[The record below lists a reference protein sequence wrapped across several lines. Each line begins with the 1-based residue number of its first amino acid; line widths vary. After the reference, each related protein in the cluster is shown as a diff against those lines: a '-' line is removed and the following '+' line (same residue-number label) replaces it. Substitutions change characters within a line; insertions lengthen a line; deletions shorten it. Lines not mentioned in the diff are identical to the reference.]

1 MSMNSVQRP
10 LSNEVVSKVLDRP
23 YAGDGGIQSEEDA
36 IVNISCLLLNSSQV
50 YKQNRMNRIA
60 LYERLYANELP
71 KKERQLFN
79 ICLPIFGGFEDAL
92 QANLTD
98 PVKLQFQETNPQDY
112 LVVPKLQAQ
121 FDNEKDGLL
130 PNQMWNSKARD
141 LMHDA
146 LLSGRAT
153 SKIYA
158 ENQPKF
164 RTVFESTNYTNFHC
178 QPLGGAY
185 LENHL
190 FVGEEGIYMTLED
203 IVSNDAFP
211 KAQRNKIANF
221 SYTDEWWQQVEMTY
235 GTHFARFRS
244 MYLGIESN
252 TFTGTKT
259 LYLAQFIITRRGVRY
274 YCLFDP
280 ISKNWLQIEKLSEFM
295 GTDLYPY
302 KSAATH
308 QDSQNFWSKGFSDD
322 IFSIA
327 VVVSTLLN
335 QELTNREKSNFNARA
350 YDPSMFTDEAKLDA
364 AQYIPDRLVPVDTMG
379 GVRKIEDGI
388 FSFSTPQLQG
398 TIDLV
403 GWMQQNL
410 GGLIGMTDLSMSS
423 AAPGQKKGKQNATV
437 QIAQQQQVAKRIGFR
452 AESFKEMFGQIGEAY
467 ISGLKEFMPASL
479 PISLIGEDG
488 YTEESELKRIEM
500 TRTSTIG
507 VKVLSTSAEDA
518 DNQAKTNKRIQ
529 ALSMLAEDANLNPQ
543 WRTEQ
548 TLKTIGG
555 FDDSEIK
562 MAMDLQ
568 TYGSKKQI
576 AHASKAIQELLRGK
590 QPAIYYAADMA
601 FMQYI
606 QDFMSENQS
615 KMMKKKI
622 HPKHGIELL
631 LIAFFTEYLQQYV
644 KPPTDPKTGQPKT
657 DPKTGQPMPGIVQ
670 ANEQRKAQK
679 LINQQKQAMQMQ
691 QAGNNKPA
699 QSGQQS
705 SSATPGKAAMPGA
718 GAPMGV

>member
-1 MSMNSVQRP
+1 MAGSEKHA
-10 LSNEVVSKVLDRP
+10 LDTEVISKVLDRP
-23 YAGDGGIQSEEDA
+23 YSGDGGTKSENDA
-36 IVNISCLLLNSSQV
+36 IVQIACLLLNNSQV
-50 YKQNRMNRIA
+50 YKQNRMNRVA
-60 LYERLYANELP
+60 LYERLYNNELP
-71 KKERQLFN
+71 RKERQLFN

-121 FDNEKDGLL
+121 FDDEKDGLQAH
-130 PNQMWNSKARD
+130 QMWNSKARD

-146 LLSGRAT
+146 LLSGRSIA
-153 SKIYA
+153 KIYS
-158 ENQPKF
+158 ENEPKF
-164 RTVFESTNYTNFHC
+164 RTVFESTNYSNFHC

-190 FVGEEGIYMTLED
+190 FCGEEGIYMTLED
-203 IVSNDAFP
+203 IVSNESFP
-211 KAQRNKIANF
+211 KKQRDKIANF

-252 TFTGTKT
+252 TFSGAKT
-259 LYLAQFIITRRGVRY
+259 LYLAQFIITRHGVRY
-274 YCLFDP
+274 YVLFDP
-280 ISKNWLQIEKLSEFM
+280 ISKNWLQIEKLNDLM

-388 FSFSTPQLQG
+388 YSFTTPALSG
-398 TIDLV
+398 TIDLI

-410 GGLIGMTDLSMSS
+410 GGLVGMSDLSMPQ
-423 AAPGQKKGKQNATV
+423 AGKGGQKKQNATV

-467 ISGLKEFMPASL
+467 IEGLKEFMPASL
-479 PISLIGEDG
+479 PIKLIGEDG

-500 TRTSTIG
+500 SRTGTIG

-555 FDDSEIK
+555 FDDQEIK

-590 QPAIYYAADMA
+590 LPKPYYAAEVA
-601 FMQYI
+601 FLQYI
-606 QDFMSENQS
+606 QDFVAENEN
-615 KMMKKKI
+615 KVMKRKV
-622 HPKHGIELL
+622 HPQHGIEVY
-631 LIAFFTEYLQQYV
+631 LIALFQQYI
-644 KPPTDPKTGQPKT
+644 Q
-657 DPKTGQPMPGIVQ
+657 QMAQIVQ
-670 ANEQRKAQK
+670 KNEQRKQK
-679 LINQQKQAMQMQ
+679 ANQMKQQQAQ
-691 QAGNNKPA
+691 QAGQGQANA
-699 QSGQQS
+699 GQQNS
-705 SSATPGKAAMPGA
+705 QKTPGKAAMPGA

>member
-1 MSMNSVQRP
+1 MS
-10 LSNEVVSKVLDRP
+10 
-23 YAGDGGIQSEEDA
+23 
-36 IVNISCLLLNSSQV
+36 
-50 YKQNRMNRIA
+50 RIG
-60 LYERLYANELP
+60 LYERLYNNELP

-98 PVKLQFQETNPQDY
+98 PVKLQFVETNPEDY
-112 LVVPKLQAQ
+112 LVIPKLQAH
-121 FDNEKDGLL
+121 FDNEKDGLA

-141 LMHDA
+141 LMHDS
-146 LLSGRAT
+146 LLSGRAIA
-153 SKIYA
+153 KIYA
-158 ENQPKF
+158 ENEPKF
-164 RTVFESTNYTNFHC
+164 RTVFESVNYTNFHC

-203 IVSNDAFP
+203 IISNDSFP
-211 KAQRNKIANF
+211 QKQRDKIANF
-221 SYTDEWWQQVEMTY
+221 SYTDEWWQYLEETY
-235 GTHFARFRS
+235 GTHFARFKS
-244 MYLGIESN
+244 MYLGINSN

-259 LYLAQFIITRRGVRY
+259 LYLNQFIITRRGVRF

-280 ISKNWLQIEKLSEFM
+280 ISKNWLQIEKLHDLI

-322 IFSIA
+322 IFSVA

-388 FSFSTPQLQG
+388 YSFSTPQLQG

-403 GWMQQNL
+403 GWMQGNL
-410 GGLIGMTDLSMSS
+410 GSLIGMSDLSQPQ
-423 AAPGQKKGKQNATV
+423 AGQKGGGKKNATV
-437 QIAQQQQVAKRIGFR
+437 QLAQAQQVAKRIGFR
-452 AESFKEMFGQIGEAY
+452 AEPFKEMFGQIGEAY
-467 ISGLKEFMPASL
+467 ISGLKEFMPSKIAVK
-479 PISLIGEDG
+479 LIGEDG
-488 YTEESELKRIEM
+488 YTEEGELKRIEL
-500 TRTSTIG
+500 TTTGNIG

-548 TLKTIGG
+548 TLKTVGG

-576 AHASKAIQELLRGK
+576 AHASKAIQDLIMGK
-590 QPAIYYAADMA
+590 MPKPYYAAESI
-601 FMQYI
+601 FLQYI
-606 QDFMSENQS
+606 QDFKTENEN
-615 KMMKKKI
+615 KVMKRKV
-622 HPKHGIELL
+622 HPKHGIEVFLTVL
-631 LIAFFTEYLQQYV
+631 FDDYMQQMA
-644 KPPTDPKTGQPKT
+644 P
-657 DPKTGQPMPGIVQ
+657 IVQ
-670 ANEQRKAQK
+670 QNEQRK
-679 LINQQKQAMQMQ
+679 IQQKQRQQGMAQMGQ
-691 QAGNNKPA
+691 NGQD
-699 QSGQQS
+699 GQQS
-705 SSATPGKAAMPGA
+705 SQSQPGKAAMPGA
-718 GAPMGV
+718 GMPMGV